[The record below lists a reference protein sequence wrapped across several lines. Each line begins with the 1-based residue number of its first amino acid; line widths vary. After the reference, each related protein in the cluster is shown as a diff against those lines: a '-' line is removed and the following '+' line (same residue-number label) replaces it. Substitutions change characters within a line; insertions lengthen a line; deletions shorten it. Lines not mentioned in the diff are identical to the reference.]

1 MRNIAYFILILL
13 FTACDSSRIYE
24 KNHDFVKRWWI
35 ATEQPQFNFEIPDN
49 TRPYNLYCNVRN
61 ESVYPFANL
70 YVTYHL
76 LDSAG
81 RELQQKLVTEFL
93 FDKKT
98 GKPLGK
104 SGIGDIYDHRFL
116 LLGNHS
122 FPYSGRYSL
131 RFEQFMRT
139 DTLKGVLAVG
149 VRVEKQPEID

>member
-1 MRNIAYFILILL
+1 MRNRVTLILL
-13 FTACDSSRIYE
+13 LAIAGCDSSRLYE
-24 KNHDFVKRWWI
+24 KNHEFTHRWWA

-49 TRPYNLYCNVRN
+49 TQPYNLYCNVRN
-61 ESVYPFANL
+61 ESAYPFANL
-70 YVTYHL
+70 YVTWHL

-81 RELQQKLVTEFL
+81 RELHQKLVTEFL

-98 GKPLGK
+98 GKPLGR

-116 LLGNHS
+116 LLGNHV
-122 FPYSGRYSL
+122 FPYNGQYTV

-149 VRVEKQPEID
+149 VRVEKHLDD